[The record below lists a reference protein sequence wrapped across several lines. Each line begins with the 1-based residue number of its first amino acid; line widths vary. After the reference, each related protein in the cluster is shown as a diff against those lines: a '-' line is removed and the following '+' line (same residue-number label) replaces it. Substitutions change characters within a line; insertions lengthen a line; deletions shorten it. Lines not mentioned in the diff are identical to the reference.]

1 MRTVVMV
8 AASLALTAM
17 VVAHPSGVGQG
28 TTRAAG
34 TEGAAPAAGQS
45 EGAALLQEIKTGLA
59 EPKSDER
66 NARLEQLVGRLD
78 ALPDAAAFDQKFAAH
93 QRMGAFYRGDDNN
106 AGLLRHAGWIIDAA
120 KTCTPDQRKQYA
132 SSIVNAYLDV
142 AQAWAGQALPDRAL
156 ALLRRAPADLPDIPT
171 VARSVKADLDRLE
184 LVGTAAAPI
193 TAPRWLNVPAGT
205 TTLDLA
211 HDGQVTLLEFSAH
224 WCVPCKKSYPTANR
238 LRERFGS
245 RGFRV
250 VLATQLYGFFERET
264 SVTPA
269 AEIEHDRAYFASHQL
284 DVPIAIAAQGSNDDD
299 PNMQHYRVEGIP
311 QIQIIDRH
319 GVIRLVMVGF
329 DEQNEGPLT
338 KLVEA
343 LLDEKD

>member
-1 MRTVVMV
+1 MRAVVTV
-8 AASLALTAM
+8 AASLALTA
-17 VVAHPSGVGQG
+17 VVILHARGFAQSTPRPAGTQG
-28 TTRAAG
+28 TAPSAAQD
-34 TEGAAPAAGQS
+34 PA
-45 EGAALLQEIKTGLA
+45 AALLQEIKTGLA

-66 NARLEQLVGRLD
+66 NARLEQLVDRLD
-78 ALPDAAAFDQKFAAH
+78 ALPDAAAFDQKVAAH
-93 QRMGAFYRGDDNN
+93 QRLGAFYRGDDNN

-171 VARSVKADLDRLE
+171 VARSVKPDLDRLE

-205 TTLDLA
+205 TTLDLT
-211 HDGQVTLLEFSAH
+211 HNGQVTLLEFSAH
-224 WCVPCKKSYPTANR
+224 WCVPCKKSSPAVNR
-238 LRERFGS
+238 LRARFGS

-250 VLATQLYGFFERET
+250 VMATQLYGFFERET
-264 SVTPA
+264 SVAPA

-299 PNMQHYRVEGIP
+299 PNMQHYLVEGIP
-311 QIQIIDRH
+311 QIQVIDKH
-319 GVIRLVMVGF
+319 GVIRLIMVGF
-329 DEQNEGPLT
+329 DEQNEAPLT

-343 LLDEKD
+343 LLGES